1 MSSDS
6 DDEPQLSAHALEALK
21 EFYTENQASAE
32 SNAEQMP
39 SENWQL
45 SQFWYD
51 EETATALAE
60 EAIREAG
67 PSGRIAC
74 ISCPTTYYKLQSIK
88 PEGCRAVLLEFDERF
103 QQHGEDFVFYDY
115 NKPLELPADAAEQGS
130 FDIVLADPPFLSDE
144 CLEKTSQTV
153 KYLSRGK
160 VLLCTGKIMGEAA
173 ARLLQVRECQFQPRH
188 SKGLANEFR
197 CFVNYDSQLS

>member
-1 MSSDS
+1 MHARAHTHMHTHTHTHTHIYRYWP
-6 DDEPQLSAHALEALK
+6 DERNS
-21 EFYTENQASAE
+21 FYS
-32 SNAEQMP
+32 
-39 SENWQL
+39 L
-45 SQFWYD
+45 FC
-51 EETATALAE
+51 
-60 EAIREAG
+60 
-67 PSGRIAC
+67 RIAC

-160 VLLCTGKIMGEAA
+160 VLLCTG
-173 ARLLQVRECQFQPRH
+173 
-188 SKGLANEFR
+188 
-197 CFVNYDSQLS
+197 